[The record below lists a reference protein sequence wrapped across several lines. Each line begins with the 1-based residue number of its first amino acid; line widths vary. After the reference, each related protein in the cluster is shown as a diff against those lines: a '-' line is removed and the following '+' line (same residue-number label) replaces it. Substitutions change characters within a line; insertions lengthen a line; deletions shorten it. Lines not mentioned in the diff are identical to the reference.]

1 MAQDLTQKKTN
12 FISNCAI
19 KSSVLLQAYLD
30 LRSLR
35 LEYTSENYSSSLVQ
49 ADFIGTN
56 AHMTPTIISNLM
68 TTYDQIDLL
77 INSTSVLVGST
88 GNLQRLYD
96 VKP

>member
-19 KSSVLLQAYLD
+19 KGSAILQAYLD

-35 LEYTSENYSSSLVQ
+35 QEYTSENYSGSLVQ

-56 AHMTPTIISNLM
+56 VYMTPTIISNLM